1 MRLLR
6 LWNRCPPSCSTEGDI
21 NRGCFLA
28 GQIAAMVTKE
38 QPAAEI
44 ITEIMEEAEKVL
56 RSAGK
61 W

>member
-1 MRLLR
+1 
-6 LWNRCPPSCSTEGDI
+6 
-21 NRGCFLA
+21 
-28 GQIAAMVTKE
+28 MVTKE